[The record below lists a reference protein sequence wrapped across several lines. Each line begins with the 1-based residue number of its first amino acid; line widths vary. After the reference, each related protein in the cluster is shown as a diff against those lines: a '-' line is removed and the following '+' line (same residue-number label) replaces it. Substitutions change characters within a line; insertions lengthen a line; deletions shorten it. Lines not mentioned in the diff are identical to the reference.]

1 MSMWQ
6 QHGYNDIS
14 INQICKSCG
23 VTKGSFYHHFLNKES
38 VILEYY
44 NQCLDEA
51 QLDVDEDG
59 SFISQIFEL
68 LKISTVPLM
77 DLNADI
83 ITAFLN
89 SSRINETLNCRND
102 SFSDTAVYEHMVS
115 CCRKGQQCGEIRDS
129 HPAETL
135 IDTVLIAMTGNFYLW
150 VAEQKSFDLFEKDGR
165 AEFVIDYRRDMYS
178 ADFIRA
184 FAGCFEKAAQIP
196 SESFNMF
203 FPL

>member
-1 MSMWQ
+1 MKDKLIKAAMSMWQ
-6 QHGYNDIS
+6 QHGYNNIS

-115 CCRKGQQCGEIRDS
+115 CCRKGQD
-129 HPAETL
+129 H
-135 IDTVLIAMTGNFYLW
+135 
-150 VAEQKSFDLFEKDGR
+150 
-165 AEFVIDYRRDMYS
+165 
-178 ADFIRA
+178 ADREA
-184 FAGCFEKAAQIP
+184 RCD
-196 SESFNMF
+196 
-203 FPL
+203 FPLVIIEIPHIAFVGDAVSDRLG

>member
-1 MSMWQ
+1 MKDKLIKAAMSMWQ
-6 QHGYNDIS
+6 QHGYNNIS

-150 VAEQKSFDLFEKDGR
+150 VAEQKSFDLFEKDLQQLN
-165 AEFVIDYRRDMYS
+165 I
-178 ADFIRA
+178 IL
-184 FAGCFEKAAQIP
+184 K
-196 SESFNMF
+196 
-203 FPL
+203 